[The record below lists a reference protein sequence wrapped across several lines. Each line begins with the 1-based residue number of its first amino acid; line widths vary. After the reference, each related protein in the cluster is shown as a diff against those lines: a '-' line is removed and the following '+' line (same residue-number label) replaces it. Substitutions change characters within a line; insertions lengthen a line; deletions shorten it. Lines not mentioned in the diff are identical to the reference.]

1 MIIKQTE
8 FVKSAANPSHFP
20 EPEFPEVAFAGRSN
34 VGKSSLI
41 NTILNRK
48 NLVKTSS
55 KPGCTQLI
63 NFFKINNNTFFVDLP
78 GYGYAKVSKSIRS
91 QWGSMIEKYLNQ
103 RPNLLGVVL
112 LIDIRRE
119 PEKEEFQLMQWLA
132 AKGIPCL
139 RVLTK
144 ADKLSRQQ
152 QINRS
157 NKLAKIMMCKKE
169 DILLFSATSKQGK
182 DEILKELNLLFYG
195 AESSAE
201 YSSNDNDDKRVDNNN
216 RAGEL

>member
-8 FVKSAANPSHFP
+8 FVKSAVNPSHFP

-63 NFFKINNNTFFVDLP
+63 NFFKINNNLFFVDLP
-78 GYGYAKVSKSIRS
+78 GYGYAKVSKEIRS
-91 QWGSMIEKYLNQ
+91 KWGDMIERYLRQ
-103 RPNLLGVVL
+103 RANLMGVVL

-119 PEKEEFQLMQWLA
+119 PQQEEFQLMEWLVNR
-132 AKGIPCL
+132 GIPCL

-144 ADKLSRQQ
+144 ADKLSHQK
-152 QINRS
+152 QINRINEMS
-157 NKLAKIMMCKKE
+157 KILMCKKE
-169 DILLFSATSKQGK
+169 DIILFSATSKQGK
-182 DEILKELNLLFYG
+182 DDILQELNTLFNGG
-195 AESSAE
+195 ASSG
-201 YSSNDNDDKRVDNNN
+201 S
-216 RAGEL
+216 